1 MARRSTTPQAEGRGR
16 RETGRA
22 NRRPEGPTDGAK
34 VYDARGRRPRQE
46 RTSVPTGGREGR
58 RLVRRSTTPQ
68 AEGRGR
74 RERPPGAIVA
84 GAASGCGLA
93 AGSSGLAGAFELR
106 EVGRRVRAARG
117 RSARS
122 SCAISVVGRRGLGED
137 APWTPRACGRW
148 PLEESSWSLGE
159 CGQPAPATSSL
170 ATRCCR
176 RRLSKRCGQPVPLP
190 CPRRAGR
197 ATGTGY
203 PRRGT
208 LPTPALTTGGAT
220 SDDPAG
226 RRKRTVQPRRWLAP
240 SCLAPEAPGSALTRR
255 TRHEYY
261 AESR

>member
-1 MARRSTTPQAEGRGR
+1 MARRSTTPE
-16 RETGRA
+16 
-22 NRRPEGPTDGAK
+22 
-34 VYDARGRRPRQE
+34 
-46 RTSVPTGGREGR
+46 
-58 RLVRRSTTPQ
+58 

-74 RERPPGAIVA
+74 RERPCQPAA
-84 GAASGCGLA
+84 GRADGWCEGLRRPRPKAEAGENVRLEPSSRARPRA
-93 AGSSGLAGAFELR
+93 AGSRLGLRVWQARSSCARSVGAFELR